1 MWRKPPVVHLL
12 WVLVLLKLVAPPV
25 MQFEGPVFP
34 TLEPTAMRNATIDER
49 SLAQESQVESGRQ
62 IDDQP
67 TTRTVLAGSTKPAR
81 VRSND
86 IDTQSLWTH
95 LRPIVPALWV
105 GGAALAGLL
114 CAIRITRFETAATR
128 NAACAPA
135 SAASG
140 PGSRRPAR
148 RPARAPDIRLSE
160 TVDVPLVWYALG
172 RPRIVLP
179 LRLVQEFDDEQ
190 ITMILAHEIAHLRRR
205 DHWVRVVELFVSTLH
220 WWNPLVWAI
229 RRKLHDTE
237 DLCCDSWVCWM
248 FPKSAQRYAEVLL
261 QVAESAGRPQIGSR
275 HRLPACRFLSSFSLK
290 ERIEMILQNRFEPR
304 VSRSS
309 LLAIA
314 LATCLVIPMFF
325 GRTKPAAFAA
335 PNQETSSQAAR
346 TDASAKSDFPF
357 TVKFEQ
363 ARDRLPRWRQDY
375 DRRSPR
381 HRRHFCAGQYL
392 LDQGNVHAGVA
403 R

>member
-1 MWRKPPVVHLL
+1 MCDSHHALRAA
-12 WVLVLLKLVAPPV
+12 VA
-25 MQFEGPVFP
+25 
-34 TLEPTAMRNATIDER
+34 
-49 SLAQESQVESGRQ
+49 
-62 IDDQP
+62 
-67 TTRTVLAGSTKPAR
+67 
-81 VRSND
+81 
-86 IDTQSLWTH
+86 
-95 LRPIVPALWV
+95 
-105 GGAALAGLL
+105 
-114 CAIRITRFETAATR
+114 R
-128 NAACAPA
+128 NAACARA

-140 PGSRRPAR
+140 PGSRQPAR
-148 RPARAPDIRLSE
+148 RPAAPDIRLSE

-248 FPKSAQRYAEVLL
+248 FPKSAQRYSEVLL
-261 QVAESAGRPQIGSR
+261 QVAESAARPRIGSR
-275 HRLPACRFLSSFSLK
+275 WLPACRFLSSFSLK
-290 ERIEMILQNRFEPR
+290 ERIEMMLQNRFEPR
-304 VSRSS
+304 VSRRS

-346 TDASAKSDFPF
+346 TDATAKSDFPF

-363 ARDRLPRWRQDY
+363 GATAFHDGDKIAIDEVRGTADTFVPGNIYLIKGTYTLASLDKAMLAAYTTAMDAENAKGYSFKAANDRG
-375 DRRSPR
+375 RSK
-381 HRRHFCAGQYL
+381 AGQI
-392 LDQGNVHAGVA
+392 HALFADVVPRLAA